1 MMQAIE
7 FFNKVEN
14 LKAEFNTL
22 KETKNCFL
30 NTKTNQ
36 IIPVEQAGGKDL
48 SEFNFQPELPNET
61 VESIMQN
68 KIRGLFGGVKENK
81 LHSDEVSKFLKNNP
95 DWYLEKPITTKGES
109 INDIWGKIR
118 IKVVDISRNRETKR
132 IKVTF
137 KILNFPHYNDQ
148 YQFMENGFLIY
159 DVTLTNYYVS
169 SVKFNVG
176 EIWYPSSINLDVPEY
191 ITKQINGVTLYKFR
205 QVRSKHFRMS
215 GTNMRRK

>member
-1 MMQAIE
+1 MKVTE
-7 FFNKVEN
+7 FFNEVEN

-36 IIPVEQAGGKDL
+36 IIPIEQAGGKDL
-48 SEFNFQPELPNET
+48 RDFKFQLELPNKT
-61 VESIMQN
+61 IDSIMQN
-68 KIRGLFGGVKENK
+68 KIQELFGGVKENK
-81 LHSDEVSKFLKNNP
+81 SDEVSEFLKNNP
-95 DWYLEKPITTKGES
+95 DWYLEKPITTKGETVFGGFNS
-109 INDIWGKIR
+109 IR

-132 IKVTF
+132 IRVTF
-137 KILNFPHYNDQ
+137 KILDFPDYICK
-148 YQFMENGFLIY
+148 YQFMKDGFLIY

-176 EIWYPSSINLDVPEY
+176 EIWNPSSINLDVPEY
-191 ITKQINGVTLYKFR
+191 FTREINGITLYKFR
-205 QVRSKHFRMS
+205 QVRSLLFRMS